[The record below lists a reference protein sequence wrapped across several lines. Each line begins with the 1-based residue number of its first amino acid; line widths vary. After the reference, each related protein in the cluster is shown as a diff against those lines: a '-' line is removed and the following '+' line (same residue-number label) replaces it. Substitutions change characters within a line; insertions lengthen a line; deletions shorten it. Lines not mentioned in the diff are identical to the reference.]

1 MRMRQITYEIGE
13 DELKRRI
20 SPREAKRMMQ
30 RMGLSMGEMPDVQ
43 EVILRTNTKEI
54 VVENPEV
61 AVLDMHGQKIFQI
74 TGQKITEK
82 AIERK
87 IEEKKVAIPEEDVR
101 LVADQTGK
109 SMEEA
114 EKALEE
120 SEGDLAKAIILLQ
133 GKG

>member
-1 MRMRQITYEIGE
+1 MRR
-13 DELKRRI
+13 KRV

-43 EVILRTNTKEI
+43 EVILRTSTKEI

-61 AVLDMHGQKIFQI
+61 AVLEMHGQRIFQV
-74 TGQKITEK
+74 TGGKITEK
-82 AIERK
+82 EIEIEK
-87 IEEKKVAIPEEDVR
+87 IEKKLAIPEEDVR

-114 EKALEE
+114 RRVLEE
-120 SEGDLAKAIILLQ
+120 TEGDLARAILLLQ
-133 GKG
+133 TTG